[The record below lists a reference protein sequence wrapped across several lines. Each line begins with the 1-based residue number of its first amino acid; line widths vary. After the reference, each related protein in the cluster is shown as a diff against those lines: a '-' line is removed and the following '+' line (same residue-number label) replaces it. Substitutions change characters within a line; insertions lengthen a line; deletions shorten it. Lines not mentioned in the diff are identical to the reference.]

1 MIVMTT
7 EIRTTRNTINWP
19 KNANIPDY
27 AILNIVQ
34 AKVIQDSQ
42 PLPEINI
49 DINRDNLNY
58 NDPKPNQSVTLIA
71 NLNNQTL
78 TKKITVDYVDPKYA
92 DYQPSSQP
100 ASPHDHY
107 TPATSKTNKK
117 SHKGYI
123 MTIIVV
129 ILTILA
135 LYLGLNS
142 RHQKQVNNNQ
152 NNRIAKLQNENNK
165 QARQIQELKDAQQQ
179 YKQDGDQAKLQQSLN
194 NIESQLSNN
203 SNDQAIQHAID
214 QIKQNP
220 QQGQQYID
228 DLTNSS
234 STAQN
239 IENQIKN
246 WLAQFGIILNN

>member
-1 MIVMTT
+1 MTT
-7 EIRTTRNTINWP
+7 EIQTTRNTINWP

-107 TPATSKTNKK
+107 TPATSKTNKN
-117 SHKGYI
+117 
-123 MTIIVV
+123 
-129 ILTILA
+129 L
-135 LYLGLNS
+135 
-142 RHQKQVNNNQ
+142 
-152 NNRIAKLQNENNK
+152 
-165 QARQIQELKDAQQQ
+165 
-179 YKQDGDQAKLQQSLN
+179 
-194 NIESQLSNN
+194 
-203 SNDQAIQHAID
+203 
-214 QIKQNP
+214 P
-220 QQGQQYID
+220 C
-228 DLTNSS
+228 
-234 STAQN
+234 
-239 IENQIKN
+239 
-246 WLAQFGIILNN
+246 